1 MIEIP
6 ELTVIRTKLARL
18 LVGKK
23 LVELKIHWQKK
34 FKQAPDSII
43 KAAQN
48 ATVMEVRRVGK
59 LIHLALDN
67 GQVLGIYF
75 GEGAIPYWTPSNDH
89 FEYKVLEMAFENE
102 IGLAIDDLSGQ
113 SYLVLNPDLA
123 TTDDPLHPSLT
134 LAYLRKSIRAFK
146 SSSIKGYMLTERK
159 LRGIGSAYVDE
170 ILWDIKVAPH
180 SVTTKIPDAKLV
192 ELIDSI
198 RTTLT
203 FAASKIE
210 GLTGRNDL
218 VAGRYDFFK
227 IHNTGRRYDPD
238 GHRIQRIV
246 VHRKRTF
253 WTDRQSLYS

>member
-6 ELTVIRTKLARL
+6 ELIVIRTKLARL
-18 LVGKK
+18 LIGKK
-23 LVELKIHWQKK
+23 LVELKIHWLKK

-48 ATVMEVRRVGK
+48 ATVIEVRRVGK

-67 GQVLGIYF
+67 GEVLGIYF
-75 GEGAIPYWTPSNDH
+75 GEGAIPFWTPTNSLL
-89 FEYKVLEMAFENE
+89 ECKVLEMVFETGE
-102 IGLAIDDLSGQ
+102 RLVVDDRSGH
-113 SYLVLNPDLA
+113 SYLLLNPDLA
-123 TTDDPLHPSLT
+123 TKDDPLHPSLT
-134 LAYLRKSIRAFK
+134 LEYLKKSIRDFRTP
-146 SSSIKGYMLTERK
+146 SIKVHLLTERK
-159 LRGIGSAYVDE
+159 MQGIGCAYADE
-170 ILWDIKVAPH
+170 ILWQIKVAPH
-180 SVTTKIPDAKLV
+180 SVPTKIPDAKLA

-198 RTTLT
+198 RATLT
-203 FAASKIE
+203 DAAGKIE
-210 GLTGRNDL
+210 RLTGPEDL

-253 WTDRQSLYS
+253 WTDRQTLYS